1 VLSIAFPTILNPS
14 QSQHHNVSEYSHH
27 VNGRKLTP
35 RATEF
40 ATPPGRRSE
49 PPSPR
54 PKSVR
59 TLRRQYLDGW
69 RIVLIVGVSS
79 LAISMGIKRADQIR
93 RLHASRSITASA
105 SSDRARDLWASASQL
120 VHSSGGLVYPDRI
133 TTSLLPPLEQ
143 RGYDWDANGSP
154 APSTNDLNVHSIA
167 STNMSR
173 RRPSPLSLWQKLGG
187 STKNRDDEN
196 SVHNGGEKQG
206 WRGLLSR
213 TQRRIGRIK
222 QADKRRRA
230 GVSLNPDAFE
240 VQSTQIVPVPHL
252 KPTDTDWLPSV
263 DESAGPSSHQDTEQ
277 TDFERARADGYTLM
291 TEQGFRKAQIEKLKS
306 EIGAATR
313 NLSEFQ
319 KYRQS
324 RTDARLAA
332 PPSEVHWLDS
342 FGKQPTELDD
352 WDLGTFIDLEEPC

>member
-1 VLSIAFPTILNPS
+1 
-14 QSQHHNVSEYSHH
+14 
-27 VNGRKLTP
+27 
-35 RATEF
+35 
-40 ATPPGRRSE
+40 
-49 PPSPR
+49 
-54 PKSVR
+54 
-59 TLRRQYLDGW
+59 
-69 RIVLIVGVSS
+69 
-79 LAISMGIKRADQIR
+79 
-93 RLHASRSITASA
+93 
-105 SSDRARDLWASASQL
+105 
-120 VHSSGGLVYPDRI
+120 VYPDRI